1 MIAKKK
7 KDKNYKKKRKQKGKK
22 KKIKKKKVL
31 LVLSWYLRFRTQFV
45 YVIHQLGGT
54 YWERHVQGAQFV
66 PSKA

>member
-1 MIAKKK
+1 MNEKK
-7 KDKNYKKKRKQKGKK
+7 KK
-22 KKIKKKKVL
+22 KKIKIIKNKTKRKEEENKEKKVL
-31 LVLSWYLRFRTQFV
+31 LVLSRYLRFRTQFV